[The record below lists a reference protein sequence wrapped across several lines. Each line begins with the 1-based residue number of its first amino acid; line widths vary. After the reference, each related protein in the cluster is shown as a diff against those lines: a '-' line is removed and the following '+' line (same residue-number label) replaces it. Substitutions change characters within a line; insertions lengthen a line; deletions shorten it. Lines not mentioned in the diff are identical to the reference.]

1 MAKKEILVIEDEK
14 GLIELIKYNLEKEG
28 FQVFSASDGEEG
40 LRLVGRRRPALILL
54 DLMLPVIDGLEVC
67 KRIKKDP
74 KTAGIPV
81 VILTVKDAEADIVSG
96 LEVGADDYIT
106 KPFSPRILVARV
118 RAILRRYEEAAEA
131 RKVIRLTG
139 LTIDSVRHEV
149 KVDGEDVPLTRMEF
163 NLLKFLAER
172 VGRVLTRNQI
182 MDGVLGED
190 AVVVDRAID
199 VHIASL
205 RKKLGD
211 YGSHIVTVRG
221 VGYKFKEPV

>member
-1 MAKKEILVIEDEK
+1 MPKKDILVIEDEK
-14 GLIELIKYNLEKEG
+14 DLIELVRYNLEKEG
-28 FQVFSASDGEEG
+28 FRILSASDGEEG
-40 LRLVGRRRPALILL
+40 LRLVQRKHPALVLL
-54 DLMLPVIDGLEVC
+54 DLMLPVVDGLEVC
-67 KRIKKDP
+67 RRIKKDLQ
-74 KTAGIPV
+74 TAGIPV
-81 VILTVKDAEADIVSG
+81 IILTVKDAESDIVSG

-106 KPFSPRILVARV
+106 KPFSPRVLVARV
-118 RAILRRYEEAAEA
+118 KAVLRRYEESAEA
-131 RKVIRLTG
+131 KKVIKVDN

-149 KVDGEDVPLTRMEF
+149 KLGGQDVQLTRMEF

-182 MDGVLGED
+182 MDGILGED
-190 AVVVDRAID
+190 AVIIDRAID

-221 VGYKFKEPV
+221 VGYKFKET

>member
-1 MAKKEILVIEDEK
+1 MPKKEILVVEDEK
-14 GLIELIKYNLEKEG
+14 DLVELIKYNLEKEG
-28 FQVFSASDGEEG
+28 FQVISASNGEEG
-40 LRLVGRRRPALILL
+40 LKMVGRKRPALVLL

-67 KRIKKDP
+67 RRIKKDP
-74 KTAGIPV
+74 QTAPIPV
-81 VILTVKDAEADIVSG
+81 VILTVKDAESDIVSG

-106 KPFSPRILVARV
+106 KPFSPRVLIARV
-118 RAILRRYEEAAEA
+118 RAILRRYEESAETK
-131 RKVIRLTG
+131 KVIKLAG

-149 KVDGEDVPLTRMEF
+149 KADGEDVQLTRMEF

-172 VGRVLTRNQI
+172 TGRVLTRNQI

-190 AVVVDRAID
+190 AVIIDRAID

-221 VGYKFKEPV
+221 VGYKFKEA